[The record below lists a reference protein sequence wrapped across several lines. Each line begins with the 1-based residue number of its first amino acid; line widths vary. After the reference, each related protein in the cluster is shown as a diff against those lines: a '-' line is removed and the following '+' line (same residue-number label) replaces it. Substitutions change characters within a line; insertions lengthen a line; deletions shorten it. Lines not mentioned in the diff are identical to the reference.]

1 MGCWQPLKADSFLA
15 LAADFLKKG
24 NKFAVNEQNLLGLAR
39 FVKDACQQN
48 EPLKKNK
55 HLGSLSF
62 IPRLFCEYSC
72 ICPESTFSRRDFYCY
87 DLNSDCFYKECAG
100 CNVSDRLERS
110 NNSTF

>member
-48 EPLKKNK
+48 EPLKKTSTWEVCRSSPVFSVNTHASVLK
-55 HLGSLSF
+55 AHFLDVTFTATTLTLIAFTKNVLGVMFL
-62 IPRLFCEYSC
+62 I
-72 ICPESTFSRRDFYCY
+72 
-87 DLNSDCFYKECAG
+87 A
-100 CNVSDRLERS
+100 
-110 NNSTF
+110 